1 MDNCGNCILEGEIFS
16 CVQGCDGNY
25 ANDGTHLADD
35 ECGVCGG
42 DGSSCLSIVDN
53 ILSEFSIDRVY
64 PNPFNPVVNIDYSL
78 STSSFINILIYDLNG
93 QIVDNLFSGYKS
105 IGSHSIIWDAAGMSS
120 GIYVILIK
128 SNKKSL
134 NKRLIL
140 SK

>member
-1 MDNCGNCILEGEIFS
+1 M
-16 CVQGCDGNY
+16 
-25 ANDGTHLADD
+25 
-35 ECGVCGG
+35 
-42 DGSSCLSIVDN
+42 DN